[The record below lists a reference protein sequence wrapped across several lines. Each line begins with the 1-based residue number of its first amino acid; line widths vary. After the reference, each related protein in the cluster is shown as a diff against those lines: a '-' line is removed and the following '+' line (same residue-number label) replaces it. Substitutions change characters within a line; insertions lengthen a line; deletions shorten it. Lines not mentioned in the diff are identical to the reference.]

1 VVVEG
6 AAGAG
11 KTTTLAATRDP
22 LTAQHH
28 RLVVVTPTL
37 KAAQAASAE
46 LRAHAGSAA
55 WLAWQHG
62 WRWDDTGAWMR
73 LSAGEL
79 DPITGHV
86 YEGPQLDAQLRD
98 GDLLLVD
105 EAGMLD
111 QDTAHA
117 LFTIADE
124 HAPGSP

>member
-1 VVVEG
+1 MTPVEPATVDGLDAGQRAAVAALAGDAQLVVVEG

-46 LRAHAGSAA
+46 LGTHAGSAA

-62 WRWDDTGAWMR
+62 WRWDDTGA
-73 LSAGEL
+73 LDPATAGEA
-79 DPITGHV
+79 DPVTGHV
-86 YEGPQLDAQLRD
+86 YEGRSSSA
-98 GDLLLVD
+98 
-105 EAGMLD
+105 A
-111 QDTAHA
+111 
-117 LFTIADE
+117 
-124 HAPGSP
+124 SPR